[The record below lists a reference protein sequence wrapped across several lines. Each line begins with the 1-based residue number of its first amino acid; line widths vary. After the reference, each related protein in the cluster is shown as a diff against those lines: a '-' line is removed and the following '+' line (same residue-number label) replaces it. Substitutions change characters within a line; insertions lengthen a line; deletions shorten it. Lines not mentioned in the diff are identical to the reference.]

1 MNTTYFK
8 LRGESEYEEVS
19 EEVSESKPVFLI
31 GIHSM
36 QDRRT
41 TTRHGITSKIW
52 KTKRKHEQLFQKNLQ
67 IKGVY

>member
-41 TTRHGITSKIW
+41 TTRHGITSKI
-52 KTKRKHEQLFQKNLQ
+52 
-67 IKGVY
+67 